1 MALLFRNMETWQ
13 IVLGLVGLL
22 VSVTSITFTVA
33 LRSFGGA
40 FKHWGDKFDSFQV
53 GVNKRLDH
61 IEATFTSRLHNME
74 GKLDH
79 HDEKYHGLTLH
90 IERRMTWLEATMKN
104 HPSGPSISPES
115 PLVRAGG
122 WTPPKPPP
130 KGGDS
135 G

>member
-1 MALLFRNMETWQ
+1 MALLFRQMETWQ

-61 IEATFTSRLHNME
+61 IETTFTSRLHNME

-79 HDEKYHGLTLH
+79 NDEKYHGLTLH
-90 IERRMTWLEATMKN
+90 IERRMTWLEATVKN
-104 HPSGPSISPES
+104 SPVVGNVSPES
-115 PLVRAGG
+115 PLTRSS
-122 WTPPKPPP
+122 WSPPKPPP
-130 KGGDS
+130 KGGDN